1 MITEVDAVGSSCYS
15 TTVYVAFTVDGKT
28 ADYCRNKE
36 QLLADFDLNNRFPDF
51 DLLDN
56 YKASC

>member
-1 MITEVDAVGSSCYS
+1 MAVTEIDAVGSSCYS

-36 QLLADFDLNNRFPDF
+36 QLLADLIQTIVFRT
-51 DLLDN
+51 
-56 YKASC
+56 SIC

>member
-1 MITEVDAVGSSCYS
+1 MQLAAV
-15 TTVYVAFTVDGKT
+15 TVETVYVVFSLVGKT

-36 QLLADFDLNNRFPDF
+36 QLLADCDLNNRFPDF
-51 DLLDN
+51 DLLEN